1 MFKSSGHSQ
10 HLKVYKN
17 CKQHTGFH
25 EFMRLNYWSFFFS
38 RMKALYSD
46 TWYCTATA
54 SFSALYCTIR
64 KRTAVASSLLSS
76 THVCL
81 FLICL
86 FTLKIAL
93 LKRWCKTQSIN
104 RMSCVSMKQRRL
116 MNPTCTSHLH
126 IKITLHLHDEG
137 RGTNTRSS
145 HPPPPLSLSL
155 PAVSE
160 RPSKTFYPSFFN
172 LLLDFCKPQRSLHSS
187 PRHELRPARKI
198 TLEM

>member
-1 MFKSSGHSQ
+1 MDTFQIFLNCFWSLWKVMFKSSGHSQ

-17 CKQHTGFH
+17 CKQHTRFH
-25 EFMRLNYWSFFFS
+25 EFMRRNYWSFFL
-38 RMKALYSD
+38 KH
-46 TWYCTATA
+46 CTATA
-54 SFSALYCTIR
+54 PFSVLYCTIR
-64 KRTAVASSLLSS
+64 KRTAVANSLLSS

-93 LKRWCKTQSIN
+93 LKRRYETRSIN
-104 RMSCVSMKQRRL
+104 RMSCVYMKQL
-116 MNPTCTSHLH
+116 HLLNPTCTSHLH

-137 RGTNTRSS
+137 RGTNTRS
-145 HPPPPLSLSL
+145 PPPL

-160 RPSKTFYPSFFN
+160 RPSKTFSPSFFY

-187 PRHELRPARKI
+187 PRHELWPARKI

>member
-1 MFKSSGHSQ
+1 
-10 HLKVYKN
+10 
-17 CKQHTGFH
+17 
-25 EFMRLNYWSFFFS
+25 
-38 RMKALYSD
+38 MKALYGE

-54 SFSALYCTIR
+54 SFPVLYCTIR

-76 THVCL
+76 THVNL

-93 LKRWCKTQSIN
+93 LKRCYKTQSIN
-104 RMSCVSMKQRRL
+104 RMSCVYMKQL
-116 MNPTCTSHLH
+116 HLLNPTCSSHLH

-137 RGTNTRSS
+137 RGTNTWS
-145 HPPPPLSLSL
+145 PPTTPL

-160 RPSKTFYPSFFN
+160 RPSKTFSPSFFN

>member
-25 EFMRLNYWSFFFS
+25 EFMRLNYWVFFLFL
-38 RMKALYSD
+38 LYSD

-54 SFSALYCTIR
+54 SFSVLYCTIR

-86 FTLKIAL
+86 FTLRIAL

-104 RMSCVSMKQRRL
+104 RMSCVYMKQLRL
-116 MNPTCTSHLH
+116 LNPTCTSHLH
-126 IKITLHLHDEG
+126 IKITLHLHDVKAEEPTLG
-137 RGTNTRSS
+137 R
-145 HPPPPLSLSL
+145 PPPFAPPPL
-155 PAVSE
+155 
-160 RPSKTFYPSFFN
+160 PSSCVGKT
-172 LLLDFCKPQRSLHSS
+172 Q
-187 PRHELRPARKI
+187 
-198 TLEM
+198 